1 MWQNYG
7 RNERVRK
14 HLSGRWPRNTG
25 YRSSLRT
32 SFAKSVWRV
41 RHEKTTRNL
50 QAREYLLDHIRVAR
64 TSVFR
69 ILTFFRKPRCRIPA
83 LQKENGAWFGACS
96 GEALRNSDRR
106 RTAGF
111 YISQIENLATQKR
124 YKLSQRVLTPI
135 AEFAGLLMLMLSH
148 LTASKNSE

>member
-1 MWQNYG
+1 MHS
-7 RNERVRK
+7 RCP
-14 HLSGRWPRNTG
+14 WPRNTEFQF
-25 YRSSLRT
+25 SLRT
-32 SFAKSVWRV
+32 GFAESVWRV
-41 RHEKTTRNL
+41 RHEKTPRNL

-96 GEALRNSDRR
+96 GEALRNSDRQ

-111 YISQIENLATQKR
+111 LHCADRKPSHSKALQIVPTTLIESRIIQ
-124 YKLSQRVLTPI
+124 
-135 AEFAGLLMLMLSH
+135 
-148 LTASKNSE
+148 